1 MSNFKDGFSKS
12 INNIGGI
19 SGSFEGTGYASNVQT
34 AIDDAIHSLKT
45 EATHREN
52 VSADYLKGWLA
63 EQWHAETLK
72 VNGQARG
79 ENDIWANVSGNNR
92 PGEDIIYGN
101 SDVSKIAEVK
111 YYKTGADTAKAVSR
125 PEYTGKE
132 KIIPSDQK
140 NDIQEVAQKLADK
153 NLTNRPEQS
162 THYQD
167 TANHSNDRL
176 EVDDVTSKPL
186 DEITAKEMAKDFKK
200 NHDINT
206 DKYGLNTESF
216 VEWSDIARQSGEA
229 ALHAAALSAALT
241 AAPHI
246 WATLKEYIDNGEIN
260 PDALMKKGV
269 SVLHG
274 AGTAGLRGGIAAAL
288 TASCK
293 TGLMGD
299 SLQSISPVA
308 IGMATTMTINV
319 INYSIQLHRG
329 KLSKQEFTHNCLRDS
344 FVLSSGMLGATV
356 GQIII
361 PIPMLGALVGN
372 LVGST
377 LGAVT
382 FEGVNQA
389 ILGICVESG
398 WTFFGIVKQDYI
410 VSEDVLKQAGYDL
423 FNRRSF
429 SIQSFSTNSFNTQSF
444 KVNSLSFTPVR
455 RGVISCNVVGNL

>member
-1 MSNFKDGFSKS
+1 MSNFKDSYS
-12 INNIGGI
+12 QTIDNIGGI
-19 SGSFEGTGYASNVQT
+19 AGTFEGAEYATKVKT
-34 AIDDAIHSLKT
+34 AVDNAIHALQT
-45 EATHREN
+45 EAAHREN

-79 ENDIWANVSGNNR
+79 KNDIWADVSGNNR

-140 NDIQEVAQKLADK
+140 EDIQEAAQRLSDK
-153 NLTNRPEQS
+153 NIINRPEQS
-162 THYQD
+162 ANYQD
-167 TANHSNDRL
+167 TASHSNDRL
-176 EVDDVTSKPL
+176 EVDGVTSKPL
-186 DEITAKEMAKDFKK
+186 DENTAKEMAKDFKK
-200 NHDINT
+200 NHDINS
-206 DKYGLNTESF
+206 DKYRLNTESF

-229 ALHAAALSAALT
+229 ALHAAAISAALT

-246 WATLKEYIDNGEIN
+246 WATLREYIDNGAIN
-260 PDALMKKGV
+260 PDTLMKRGA

-288 TASCK
+288 TATCK

-319 INYSIQLHRG
+319 ISYSIQLHQG

-344 FVLSSGMLGATV
+344 FVLSSGMLGATF

-377 LGAVT
+377 LGAVA
-382 FEGVNQA
+382 FEGANQA

-398 WTFFGIVKQDYI
+398 WTFFGIVKQDYT
-410 VSEDVLKQAGYDL
+410 VSEEILKQAGYDL
-423 FNRRSF
+423 FSIKTF
-429 SIQSFSTNSFNTQSF
+429 SKQSFSTNSFTVQSF
-444 KVNSLSFTPVR
+444 KNNSLSFTPVQ
-455 RGVISCNVVGNL
+455 RGVISCNVVGNV

>member
-19 SGSFEGTGYASNVQT
+19 SGTFESTEYVSNVQT
-34 AIDDAIHSLKT
+34 AIDNAIHALKT
-45 EATHREN
+45 EATHRQN
-52 VSADYLKGWLA
+52 VTADYLKGWLA

-72 VNGQARG
+72 INAQASG
-79 ENDIWANVSGNNR
+79 KNDIWAHVSGNNR
-92 PGEDIIYGN
+92 PGEDILYGN
-101 SDVSKIAEVK
+101 SDISKVAEVK
-111 YYKTGADTAKAVSR
+111 YYKTGADTAKAISR
-125 PEYTGKE
+125 PEYIDKE

-140 NDIQEVAQKLADK
+140 ESVQVAAQRLSEK
-153 NLTNRPEQS
+153 NTTNRPEQS
-162 THYQD
+162 KHYQD
-167 TANHSNDRL
+167 TANRSNDNL
-176 EVDDVTSKPL
+176 EVDGETSKPFG
-186 DEITAKEMAKDFKK
+186 EATAKEMAKDFKK
-200 NHDINT
+200 NHDIDP

-246 WATLKEYIDNGEIN
+246 WATLKEYIDNGKIN
-260 PDALMKKGV
+260 PDTLVKGGT

-288 TASCK
+288 TATCK

-319 INYSIQLHRG
+319 INYSIQLHQG

-377 LGAVT
+377 LGVVA
-382 FEGVNQA
+382 FEGANQA

-398 WTFFGIVKQDYI
+398 WTFFGIVKQDYV
-410 VSEDVLKQAGYDL
+410 VSEEILKQAGYDL
-423 FNRRSF
+423 FSTNTFSKQSF
-429 SIQSFSTNSFNTQSF
+429 TTNSFTIQSFKN
-444 KVNSLSFTPVR
+444 NSLSFAPVQ
-455 RGVISCNVVGNL
+455 RGVVSCNVVGNV

>member
-1 MSNFKDGFSKS
+1 MNNFQNNYIS
-12 INNIGGI
+12 ILNNIGGI
-19 SGSFEGTGYASNVQT
+19 SGTFEGAEYATNVQT
-34 AIDDAIHSLKT
+34 AVDDAIHALKT
-45 EATHREN
+45 EATHRKN
-52 VSADYLKGWLA
+52 VSPDYLKGWLS

-79 ENDIWANVSGNNR
+79 KNDIWANVSGNNR
-92 PGEDIIYGN
+92 PGEDIMYGN
-101 SDVSKIAEVK
+101 SDASKISELK
-111 YYKTGADTAKAVSR
+111 YYKTGADTAKAISK

-140 NDIQEVAQKLADK
+140 QDIQEIAQRLSDK
-153 NLTNRPEQS
+153 NKINRPEQS
-162 THYQD
+162 KHYQD

-176 EVDDVTSKPL
+176 EVDGVNSKPL
-186 DEITAKEMAKDFKK
+186 DESTAKEMAKDFKK
-200 NHDINT
+200 NHDINS
-206 DKYGLNTESF
+206 DKYGLNTEGF

-246 WATLKEYIDNGEIN
+246 WSTLKEYIDNGVID
-260 PDALMKKGV
+260 PDMLMKRGS

-274 AGTAGLRGGIAAAL
+274 TGTAGLRGGIAAAL

-293 TGLMGD
+293 NGLMGD

-308 IGMATTMTINV
+308 IGMATTMTINA
-319 INYSIQLHRG
+319 INYSIQLHQG

-361 PIPMLGALVGN
+361 PIPTLGALVGN

-377 LGAVT
+377 LGAVA
-382 FEGVNQA
+382 FEGTNQA

-398 WTFFGIVKQDYI
+398 WTFFGIVEQDYT
-410 VSEDVLKQAGYDL
+410 VPDDVLEQAGYDL
-423 FNRRSF
+423 IDRHSF
-429 SIQSFSTNSFNTQSF
+429 STQSFSTDGFNTQSF
-444 KVNSLSFTPVR
+444 EINSLSFTPVR
-455 RGVISCNVVGNL
+455 RGVISCNVVGYL